1 MTSAALRRPVAI
13 ALSLVLAAAPAFSTA
28 AADEVVVTGSHV
40 MGLPIYAPQA
50 NRTSLV
56 QTFRAE
62 DPRIRFGFEFW
73 VVHADF
79 DRPELYDPFG
89 GVMLTYRLYEGDKS
103 LKKPIATRH
112 VAMPHTFVD
121 SEDTLSNV
129 GFVEA
134 DFSQVRLKVGKQYS
148 MQVTRDPKPNVFFA
162 VWAFEDSPY
171 PDGIAYTPPAESH
184 DSPREFD
191 ADFDAYFRMTPVT
204 TTPCAR
210 TRALRNWIA
219 RAKGISAHDR
229 TQLNAKLT
237 KSLVK
242 PYLPSYQ
249 KTACTQLNSFVQY
262 VDRYSHRFTDATAV
276 HLFDQADLIRQGI
289 PCR

>member
-1 MTSAALRRPVAI
+1 MKSSALRRPVAI
-13 ALSLVLAAAPAFSTA
+13 ALSLLLAATQTLSTA

-40 MGLPIYAPQA
+40 MGLSIYAPQA

-62 DPRIRFGFEFW
+62 DPRIRFGFEFG
-73 VVHADF
+73 VNQGEN
-79 DRPELYDPFG
+79 PGLYDPFG
-89 GVMLTYRLYEGDKS
+89 GVTLVYRLYEGDKA
-103 LKKPIATRH
+103 LKKLIATRY
-112 VAMPHTFVD
+112 VSMPHTFVD
-121 SEDTLSNV
+121 SEDTSDNV

-134 DFSQVRLKVGKQYS
+134 DFSQVRLKVGRQYS
-148 MQVTRDPKPNVFFA
+148 MQVTRDPKPNVSIFA
-162 VWAFEDSPY
+162 WAFEDSPY
-171 PDGIAYTPPAESH
+171 PHGIAYRPPAEAH

-191 ADFDAYFRMTPVT
+191 ADFDAYFKMTPVT
-204 TTPCAR
+204 KTPCAR
-210 TRALRNWIA
+210 TRALQNWIA
-219 RAKGISAHDR
+219 RAKGISPHDR
-229 TQLNAKLT
+229 TQLNTRLT

-242 PYLPSYQ
+242 PHLPSYQ
-249 KTACTQLNSFVQY
+249 KTACTQLASFVQY

>member
-1 MTSAALRRPVAI
+1 MKSSALRRPVAI
-13 ALSLVLAAAPAFSTA
+13 ALSLLLAATQALSTA

-73 VVHADF
+73 VVQADS

-103 LKKPIATRH
+103 LKKLIATRH
-112 VAMPHTFVD
+112 VAMPHTLVETD
-121 SEDTLSNV
+121 DGTSNA

-148 MQVTRDPKPNVFFA
+148 MQVTRDPKPNVSFA
-162 VWAFEDSPY
+162 VFAFEDSPY
-171 PDGIAYTPPAESH
+171 PHGVAYNPPAEAH

-191 ADFDAYFRMTPVT
+191 ADVDAYFRMTPVT
-204 TTPCAR
+204 KTPCAR
-210 TRALRNWIA
+210 TRALRSWIE
-219 RAKGISAHDR
+219 RAKGISVHDR
-229 TQLNAKLT
+229 TQLNTRLT
-237 KSLVK
+237 QSLVK
-242 PYLPSYQ
+242 PHLPSYQ
-249 KTACTQLNSFVQY
+249 KTACTQLASFVQY